1 MTINLHSRSAGIRD
15 ETGRTGAGRN
25 QTQDGAGQIGAGQ
38 IAAGQ
43 IGTGQIGTGQ
53 IGAGQIGAGQIA
65 AGQIAAGRDG
75 AGGTGGRRGR
85 WLTGLGAVG
94 VGYSLSWIAGL
105 SVSAPSPAFGASGR
119 QIVTAFA
126 GHGAAL
132 ATQFAL
138 TEGLP
143 SVGIAV
149 VTVALARAGRARGEV
164 TAARFALA
172 SGLLAAIISALQF
185 GLGLVLATTSSPG
198 TAHLAFAAVNRMD
211 GSKML
216 ALAVLGAAAAAM
228 TLLPAWLRIT
238 GIALAVSITVSGV
251 VYLLLLSSLTAAAGP
266 ALVLLLIFITGC
278 GIIIGMQKSAAPRR
292 DS

>member
-1 MTINLHSRSAGIRD
+1 MTINLHGRSAGIRG
-15 ETGRTGAGRN
+15 ETGRTGASRN
-25 QTQDGAGQIGAGQ
+25 ETRDGTR
-38 IAAGQ
+38 Q
-43 IGTGQIGTGQ
+43 IGTGRN
-53 IGAGQIGAGQIA
+53 GAGQIA
-65 AGQIAAGRDG
+65 AGQIAAGQIAAGQPG
-75 AGGTGGRRGR
+75 AGSNGTGGRGGRRGR

-143 SVGIAV
+143 AVGIAV
-149 VTVALARAGRARGEV
+149 VTVALASAGRARGEI
-164 TAARFALA
+164 TAGRFALA
-172 SGLLAAIISALQF
+172 SGLIAAIISVLQF
-185 GLGLVLATTSSPG
+185 GLGLLLATTSSPG
-198 TAHLAFAAVNRMD
+198 TAHLAYAAVNRMD
-211 GSKML
+211 GGKML
-216 ALAVLGAAAAAM
+216 ALAVLGAAGAAM
-228 TLLPAWLRIT
+228 ALLPGWLRIT
-238 GIALAVSITVSGV
+238 GIALAVSITVSGL
-251 VYLLLLSSLTAAAGP
+251 VYLLLLSWMTAAAGP

-278 GIIIGMQKSAAPRR
+278 GIIIGMQKSAASRR